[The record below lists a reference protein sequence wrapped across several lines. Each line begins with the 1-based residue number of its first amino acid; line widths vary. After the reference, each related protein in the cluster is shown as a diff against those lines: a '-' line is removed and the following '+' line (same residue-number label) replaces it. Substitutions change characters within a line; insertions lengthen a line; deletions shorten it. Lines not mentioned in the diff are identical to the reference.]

1 VKRVRIFVASPGD
14 VSEEREIVSMVV
26 DELRRIVGKLRHVE
40 LEAVRWETH
49 AWPDIGDGAQD
60 VINRQIGQYDI
71 FVGIM
76 WKRFGTPTKRAD
88 SGTAEEF
95 DRAYTLF
102 RRFGRPK
109 IMFYFRTTPFYS
121 TSPAELSQFGKV
133 VRFRRKLEGADVLF
147 WNYDRPLQFERV
159 VREHLIR
166 QLLELTVRAAPGQ
179 KKQQTRSA
187 KRGGKKKTLAL
198 DVPRPR
204 VFISA
209 AREDHD
215 RVLPIYRALQDAGSK
230 PWLDVENL
238 LPGELWQEAIRN
250 AIRASDIFL
259 VFLSNT
265 SISRSGYFQKE
276 LRLALDLLQVKPE
289 RQTYVIPVR
298 LDPVM
303 PPPPL
308 AELHWIDAF
317 TSEGVERL
325 IETIRRA
332 TPSR

>member
-1 VKRVRIFVASPGD
+1 
-14 VSEEREIVSMVV
+14 MVV

-49 AWPDIGDGAQD
+49 AWPDVGDDAQD
-60 VINRQIGQYDI
+60 VINKQIGQYDI

-95 DRAYTLF
+95 ERAYTLF

-121 TSPAELSQFGKV
+121 TDPSELSQFGKV

-147 WNYDRPLQFERV
+147 WSYDQPLQFERV

-166 QLLELTVRAAPGQ
+166 QLLELTVRSASKTTGKTVRSTKRATKQ
-179 KKQQTRSA
+179 KPALESA
-187 KRGGKKKTLAL
+187 
-198 DVPRPR
+198 RPR

-209 AREDHD
+209 AREDYD
-215 RVLPIYRALQDAGSK
+215 RVLPIYRALHDAGLK

-238 LPGELWQEAIRN
+238 LPGELWQEAIRE
-250 AIRASDIFL
+250 AIRDADIFL

-265 SISRSGYFQKE
+265 SVSRAGYFQKE
-276 LRLALDLLQVKPE
+276 LRLALDVLGVKRE
-289 RQTYVIPVR
+289 SQTYVIPVR

-303 PPPPL
+303 PPAPL
-308 AELHWIDAF
+308 ADLHWIDAF
-317 TSEGVERL
+317 SSESIERV
-325 IETIRRA
+325 IETVRRA
-332 TPSR
+332 ISLR